1 MKPER
6 AETLSGWGRHP
17 RLACRV
23 IAPRSEAE
31 LTGALAGAE
40 GSLIA
45 RGAGRA
51 YGDSALAPVTVS
63 MRHLNRMVAFD
74 AEEGLLTAE
83 AGVVLGDVICSF
95 LPRGWFP
102 MVTPGTK
109 FATLGGLIAA
119 DVHGKNHHR
128 AGSFGAHVTWIDL
141 VGPDGAV
148 TRITPESDPDLWGAT
163 VGGMGLTGVILR
175 AAIRLQRVE
184 SAWIREEVVDCPDLA
199 AMMVAFEGAA
209 ERTYSVAW
217 VDALAKGPALG
228 RGLLMLGEH
237 ARLEDLD
244 DKRRAEPFRV
254 PGRPRLRVPLD
265 APGFALSR
273 PTIAAFNH
281 LFYWK
286 GRRAAAAGPRLTDW
300 DRYFYP
306 LDAILDWN
314 RLYGRRGFV
323 QFQCVLPE
331 ARAEA
336 GLARILEA
344 TAAAG
349 AGFLAVLKKFG
360 AQESRISFPTAGW
373 TLALDLP
380 VRPSTLA
387 LVARLEDAA
396 IAHGGRFY
404 LAKDATLTPERFA
417 AAEPRAGAFRALRAA
432 RGLDVR
438 FASAQSERLGL

>member
-1 MKPER
+1 VRPDR

-17 RLACRV
+17 RLPCRV
-23 IAPRSEAE
+23 VAPRSEAE
-31 LTGALAGAE
+31 LSAALAGAE
-40 GSLIA
+40 GRLIA

-51 YGDSALAPVTVS
+51 YGDSALAPLTIS
-63 MRHLNRMVAFD
+63 TRHLDRMLAFD
-74 AEEGLLTAE
+74 AGRGLLTAE
-83 AGVVLGDVICSF
+83 AGVVRGDVIRAL

-102 MVTPGTK
+102 TVTPGTK

-128 AGSFGAHVTWIDL
+128 AGSFGRHVTWIDL
-141 VGPDGAV
+141 AGADGRVA
-148 TRITPESDPDLWGAT
+148 RITPEADPELWGAT

-175 AAIRLQRVE
+175 AEIRLQPVE

-199 AMMVAFEGAA
+199 AMMAAFDRA
-209 ERTYSVAW
+209 EDRTYSVAW
-217 VDALAKGPALG
+217 VDALARGPALG

-237 ARLEDLD
+237 AGLADLD
-244 DKRRAEPFRV
+244 PARRADPFAV
-254 PGRPRLRVPLD
+254 PARPRLRVPLD
-265 APGFALSR
+265 APGIALSR
-273 PTIAAFNH
+273 PTIAAFNR
-281 LFYWK
+281 LFHWK

-331 ARAEA
+331 ARAEE

-344 TAAAG
+344 TAGAG

-360 AQESRISFPTAGW
+360 AQESPISFPTAGW

-380 VRPSTLA
+380 VRRATLA

-417 AAEPRAGAFRALRAA
+417 AAEPRAEAFRAFRAG
-432 RGLDVR
+432 RGLDAR